1 MTVSVVLA
9 MAVAIIFLRVAGSS
23 SMRLPGLA
31 VFLMIRQLA
40 DFMTLAGTEE
50 HEGGGQREDH
60 EVADN
65 GTHRR
70 RLLIRSY
77 SAQESSA
84 TVPHPRRTCGGMESN
99 HSRHERLISAP
110 DKSQSPRSQS
120 RSGATDQRGRPL
132 PRGTGGLKSRPVS
145 RPRLWEQF
153 RRGRIWPGR
162 SEV

>member
-50 HEGGGQREDH
+50 HEGGGKREDH

-70 RLLIRSY
+70 ETTHPILFGARVFGDR
-77 SAQESSA
+77 ATSS
-84 TVPHPRRTCGGMESN
+84 PNLRRDG
-99 HSRHERLISAP
+99 I
-110 DKSQSPRSQS
+110 Q
-120 RSGATDQRGRPL
+120 PL
-132 PRGTGGLKSRPVS
+132 TA
-145 RPRLWEQF
+145 
-153 RRGRIWPGR
+153 
-162 SEV
+162 